1 MAGGL
6 TVFIGLLGIVFLW
19 ILSMKNIVKTSL
31 TALLANNQHW
41 RLKSIRIRWFN
52 SNIFMGIFCL
62 QTSSVANNQEIII
75 SSAVSM

>member
-1 MAGGL
+1 MDIKCED
-6 TVFIGLLGIVFLW
+6 TVKYVE
-19 ILSMKNIVKTSL
+19 L
-31 TALLANNQHW
+31 TALLANKHHW

-75 SSAVSM
+75 SSAINVENVIYKKYFVL